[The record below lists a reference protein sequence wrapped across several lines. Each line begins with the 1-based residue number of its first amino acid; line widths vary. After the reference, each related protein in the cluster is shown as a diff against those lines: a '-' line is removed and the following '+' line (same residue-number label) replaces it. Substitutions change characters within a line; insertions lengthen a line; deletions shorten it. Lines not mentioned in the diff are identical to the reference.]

1 MKKKH
6 LFFLLTLF
14 LFGCTF
20 KAYDVAVHFFN
31 LKDNSVINYGT
42 KIIDENGTKYGVQEV
57 YLEPENPDNKDLS
70 YVYFKSDVLNDQTEV
85 SKRSFVKSNNKYL
98 FNWPIVKFETKS
110 LIDIDGKET
119 GQNEKVLQWIE
130 SEGEQTISAKIIDE
144 DNQRDGED
152 ISVSIRGLDF
162 ELEGDITKGVDN
174 KVKIVPYLAK
184 NGLTET
190 LEKLEYKYR
199 VETNNSSTGAIEI
212 VSGSEFSGEIST
224 DGALEINLPAQN
236 INGRYVIN
244 LLGVTNIKYNNENYK
259 NYKLKEFKLEIGE
272 GINPVEVEYTTNE
285 NISKFKSA
293 NGGSI
298 TVSTDTINGES
309 KNIYEISG
317 AGNKENYK
325 EFYFEFKDSFNAV
338 SKIIYRFKL
347 PDNVNSDSLTIQLYS
362 QTGSGWTWSSK
373 DITLSSND
381 WVEFSYDRDN
391 FLDNHDWSLI
401 QRLGFKVFGY
411 TGDIDFNVSM
421 EIK

>member
-285 NISKFKSA
+285 NISKFTSA

-309 KNIYEISG
+309 KNIYEIRG
-317 AGNKENYK
+317 AGDKEN
-325 EFYFEFKDSFNAV
+325 YFEFKDSFNAV

-347 PDNVNSDSLTIQLYS
+347 PNNVNSDSLTIQLYS

-401 QRLGFKVFGY
+401 QRLGFKVFDY
-411 TGDIDFNVSM
+411 TGNINFNVSM

>member
-285 NISKFKSA
+285 NISKFTSA

-317 AGNKENYK
+317 AGDKENYL
-325 EFYFEFKDSFNAV
+325 ENYFEFKDSFNAV

-401 QRLGFKVFGY
+401 QRLGFKVFDY
-411 TGDIDFNVSM
+411 TGNINFNVSM

>member
-285 NISKFKSA
+285 NISKFTSA

-309 KNIYEISG
+309 KNIYVISG
-317 AGNKENYK
+317 AGDKEN
-325 EFYFEFKDSFNAV
+325 YFEFKDSFNAV

-347 PDNVNSDSLTIQLYS
+347 PNNVNSDSLTIQLYS

-401 QRLGFKVFGY
+401 QRLGFKVFDY
-411 TGDIDFNVSM
+411 TGNINFNVSM

>member
-285 NISKFKSA
+285 NISKFTSA

-317 AGNKENYK
+317 AEDKENYL
-325 EFYFEFKDSFNAV
+325 ENYFEFKDSFNAV

-401 QRLGFKVFGY
+401 QRLGFKVFDY
-411 TGDIDFNVSM
+411 TGEIDFNVSM

>member
-285 NISKFKSA
+285 NISKFTSA

-317 AGNKENYK
+317 AEDKENYL
-325 EFYFEFKDSFNAV
+325 ENYFEFKDSFNAV

-347 PDNVNSDSLTIQLYS
+347 PNNVNSDSLTIQLYS

-401 QRLGFKVFGY
+401 QRLGFKVFDY
-411 TGDIDFNVSM
+411 TGEIDFNVSM